1 MIYFF
6 RGKAATGKS
15 TLALAIQNTREIEI
29 LSKDCFYDA
38 FLREGQS
45 TSEATSN
52 AYDALCDAIKS
63 CHQNG
68 KPAIVDIGLAHKPY
82 FEAFLS
88 KLSLTHYQSYLFICS
103 DDALWESRI
112 RARIDHPTAPNQ
124 LFKTVSEASKH
135 YAAYDIT
142 ALMHEHIIDS
152 ALPIESLLKQF
163 DQTLNA

>member
-52 AYDALCDAIKS
+52 AYEALAKAIDHYHSK
-63 CHQNG
+63 G
-68 KPAIVDIGLAHKPY
+68 LDAIVDIGLAHKPY

-112 RARIDHPTAPNQ
+112 RARIDYPTAPNQ
-124 LFKTVSEASKH
+124 LFKTVEEAIKH
-135 YAAYDIT
+135 YAAYDIS
-142 ALMHEHIIDS
+142 ALINEHIIDS
-152 ALPIESLLKQF
+152 AMPLDKGLEQF
-163 DQTLNA
+163 L